1 MLRNGVTNLLAS
13 PIRASAFW
21 SKEIYE
27 ILRQPGLILTL
38 ALGPFLILLLF
49 GVGFSNQARPFRT
62 LFVAPESEEL
72 RQQIEAYA
80 TTLGGQLLY
89 EGITPD
95 EAAARTK
102 LRQGQV
108 DLVIVVPPDAEA
120 TIRQNQ
126 QATFTLLHNEID
138 PLQASYVG
146 YFGQIYVSEVNRR
159 LVQQM
164 LAQGQTEAATV
175 QDDVAA
181 AHLAATATRTALEKG
196 DTAAARQ
203 NQADLDTRVS
213 ALELAV
219 GASVGVLRG
228 VETTLG
234 QSAESQSADDL
245 LAQLADIRAGTNAL
259 ADVPDDG
266 DYAAE
271 AAQAATVEAQLGEL
285 QTALTEFTSISP
297 DVMVSPFRS
306 EAQSVA
312 NLTPDITSFFAP
324 GVLALLLQHVAVT
337 FGALSLVRER
347 NSGTVELFR
356 VAPITAG
363 EVLTGKYL
371 SYLLFGG
378 LLAAGLTLLLRYA
391 LGVPM
396 LGSWLNFGLVLG
408 LLLFAALG
416 IGFVISLLSSSD
428 SQAVQL
434 SMLVLLAS
442 VFFSGI
448 FTALY
453 LLIPAVRAVSWL
465 LPVTYGIQLLQ
476 AVMLRGAAPDWRL
489 MAGLL
494 IIGLIL
500 FVLAWGLT
508 QRLMA
513 RR

>member
-1 MLRNGVTNLLAS
+1 MRNLLAA
-13 PIRASAFW
+13 PVRASAFL

-49 GVGFSNQARPFRT
+49 GVGFTNRPRPFRT
-62 LFVAPESEEL
+62 LFVAPVSDTL

-80 TTLGGQLLY
+80 TTLGDSLIY
-89 EGITPD
+89 EGITND
-95 EAAARTK
+95 EAAAK
-102 LRQGQV
+102 AQLRQGQV
-108 DLVIVVPPDAEA
+108 DLVIVVPSDAEA
-120 TIRQNQ
+120 TIRQSQ
-126 QATFTLLHNEID
+126 QAVFTLYHNEID
-138 PLQASYVG
+138 PLQASYVN

-159 LVQQM
+159 LVAQM
-164 LAQGQTEAATV
+164 VTSGQTEAATV
-175 QDDVAA
+175 HDEVAA

-196 DTAAARQ
+196 DAAGAQ
-203 NQADLDTRVS
+203 QSQAELDTQVS

-228 VETTLG
+228 VEATLG
-234 QSAESQSADDL
+234 QSAEGDSSADL
-245 LAQLADIRAGTNAL
+245 LAQLAAIRQGTNAL
-259 ADVPDDG
+259 NHVSVDG
-266 DYAAE
+266 DYTAE
-271 AAQAATVEAQLGEL
+271 VAQAAALETQLGEL
-285 QTALTEFTSISP
+285 QTALTEFTRIAP
-297 DVMVSPFRS
+297 DVIVSPFRS
-306 EAQSVA
+306 EAHSVA
-312 NLTPDITSFFAP
+312 DIVPNITGFFAP

-337 FGALSLVRER
+337 FGALSMVRER
-347 NSGTVELFR
+347 TQGTVELFR

-363 EVLTGKYL
+363 EVLVGKYL

-378 LLAAGLTLLLRYA
+378 LLAALLTVLLRYA

-396 LGSWLNFGLVLG
+396 AGSWLAFALVLG
-408 LLLFAALG
+408 LLLFASLG
-416 IGFVISLLSSSD
+416 IGLVISLLSRSE

-448 FTALY
+448 FTSLY
-453 LLIPAVRAVSWL
+453 LLLPAVRIVSWM

-476 AVMLRGAAPDWRL
+476 TVMLRGALPDWRL
-489 MAGLL
+489 LAGLAA
-494 IIGLIL
+494 IGLGL
-500 FVLAWGLT
+500 FITAWALT